1 MEMYI
6 TNKGHPVEG
15 LCFENEEGALS
26 DFKPMSQK
34 GRDQCFFSFTMLY
47 SIVQVF
53 SLYFFY
59 FLLKPTSIISASVF
73 LSGHTGD
80 ISSLSIMRTVLE
92 CIIG

>member
-1 MEMYI
+1 MSALER
-6 TNKGHPVEG
+6 NPPVP
-15 LCFENEEGALS
+15 
-26 DFKPMSQK
+26 KPTPHK
-34 GRDQCFFSFTMLY
+34 VLGPGIDG
-47 SIVQVF
+47 
-53 SLYFFY
+53 Y